1 MSEAWDDTDTAVE
14 PDDNEL
20 DLDLDDVDVWG
31 EDDDEGL

>member
-14 PDDNEL
+14 SDDHEL

-31 EDDDEGL
+31 EDGDEGL